1 MTHKDKAFRRLEK
14 FLIALLLAIFICAM
28 QPSFAH
34 SDPMAD
40 DSAEAAYGQSIL
52 SQEQTETIQ
61 QHIDSI
67 DIQTFQEF
75 ISQSEIFGN
84 INAKKLITDISFADL
99 EFKPENIIK
108 TIVSALFRETF
119 SGMQSMVKLIV
130 IVLATCLLSNMKQSF
145 SGEGFNDISFF
156 VCYILITG
164 ITVQIF
170 GSSARIAS
178 DFIQLTHKFTLFFV
192 PILCT
197 LMAAAGGV
205 ISFTSLQPLLLGVSQ
220 IINFTVA
227 NWLLPLSMLSAAIG
241 MVSCISE
248 KFSISQ
254 FADFIKTIVEWSLKF
269 LMTVFIGAVSV
280 QTLSSSA
287 LDSMSSKAAKF
298 AVSSF
303 IPIIGNILTDSIDL
317 IAGCSKILKNSIG
330 IAGIIVFAV
339 IAALPV
345 IKLAANT
352 LLLRLTIALIE
363 PAADRRIIK
372 CLSCAA
378 SSVSGLMA
386 MTITLEIM
394 FLISFSIV
402 FCFTNVQT

>member
-1 MTHKDKAFRRLEK
+1 MTDKNGIYTQTVK
-14 FLIALLLAIFICAM
+14 FLLTLLLTVFISAILPVCVY
-28 QPSFAH
+28 S
-34 SDPMAD
+34 SE
-40 DSAEAAYGQSIL
+40 EAAEETPYGYKGTL
-52 SQEQTETIQ
+52 SPEQTETIQ

-67 DIQTFQEF
+67 DTQTFQEF
-75 ISQSEIFGN
+75 ISQSEIFEN
-84 INAKKLITDISFADL
+84 LNAKKLITDISFAGLD
-99 EFKPENIIK
+99 FNPENIIK
-108 TIVSALFRETF
+108 TVLSALFKETY
-119 SGMQSMVKLIV
+119 SGMREMVKLIV
-130 IVLATCLLSNMKQSF
+130 IVLITCLLSNMKQNF
-145 SGEGFNDISFF
+145 SGAGFNDISFF
-156 VCYILITG
+156 VCYILIMGT
-164 ITVQIF
+164 TVQLF

-192 PILCT
+192 PILFT
-197 LMAAAGGV
+197 VMAAAGGV

-227 NWLLPLSMLSAAIG
+227 NWLLPLSMLAAAIG

-254 FADFIKTIVEWSLKF
+254 FAEFIKTIVEWSLKF
-269 LMTVFIGAVSV
+269 LMTIFIGAVSI

-330 IAGIIVFAV
+330 LAGIIVLAV
-339 IAALPV
+339 IAVLPV

-363 PAADRRIIK
+363 PAADKRIIK
-372 CLSCAA
+372 CLNCAA
-378 SSVSGLMA
+378 SSISGLMA
-386 MTITLEIM
+386 MAITLEIM
-394 FLISFSIV
+394 FLVSFSIV